1 MTLRPLALALALTLA
16 GATAA
21 PVHAADAP
29 KAAAT
34 QQTKAQKLN
43 ALYDQYWEEVLK
55 LNPLQATF
63 QGDPRYND
71 QLPDF
76 GSATFRKQQHDF
88 TARWLKTLED
98 LGPDG
103 LQGQDLLSY
112 QIFVRDAKNSL
123 ESEQFPDWM
132 MPIDQMRSLASF
144 AVQLGSGTGA
154 QPFKTVKDYDNW
166 LARGNKLPGLFDTAI
181 GNMREGIKAGVVQP
195 RALMV
200 KVVPQL
206 DALIQ
211 DKPEDT
217 LFWGPIK
224 SMPADFPAADQQ
236 RLTAAYRDMIG
247 TRMMPAYKKLRAF
260 IHDEY
265 LPATRDS
272 VGVDKLPNG
281 QAWYAFNARMRT
293 TTDMSPAQIHAL
305 GLSEVAR
312 IHGEIRKVMVQ
323 VGFKGSLQDFFK
335 FMQEDPRFSFKN
347 EDALLAHYRA
357 LEAKINQ
364 KVAEQFSLTPKA
376 PFEIRAVEAFRAKSA
391 AGGEY
396 RSPSEDGTRAGIF
409 YVNTYDLPT
418 RKTWDAEDL
427 YLHEAIPGHHFQ
439 IALQQELTNLPK
451 FRRFGGETAFAEG
464 WGLYAESLGKDLG
477 VYTDPYNYFGYLQN
491 ELWRAIR
498 LVTDTGL
505 HSKDWTR
512 EQVIKYMLDNSAESE
527 TQATAEA
534 ERYVAWPG
542 QALAYKIG
550 ELKIQE
556 LRDRAEKALGD
567 KFDVREF
574 HAEVLKDGSVPL
586 DVLEAKITRWIA
598 SRKA

>member
-16 GATAA
+16 GAAAA

-34 QQTKAQKLN
+34 QQVKAQKLN

-217 LFWGPIK
+217 LFWGPVK
-224 SMPADFPAADQQ
+224 SMPADFPAAV
-236 RLTAAYRDMIG
+236 RVAG
-247 TRMMPAYKKLRAF
+247 CSMP
-260 IHDEY
+260 
-265 LPATRDS
+265 
-272 VGVDKLPNG
+272 
-281 QAWYAFNARMRT
+281 
-293 TTDMSPAQIHAL
+293 
-305 GLSEVAR
+305 
-312 IHGEIRKVMVQ
+312 
-323 VGFKGSLQDFFK
+323 
-335 FMQEDPRFSFKN
+335 
-347 EDALLAHYRA
+347 
-357 LEAKINQ
+357 
-364 KVAEQFSLTPKA
+364 
-376 PFEIRAVEAFRAKSA
+376 
-391 AGGEY
+391 
-396 RSPSEDGTRAGIF
+396 
-409 YVNTYDLPT
+409 
-418 RKTWDAEDL
+418 
-427 YLHEAIPGHHFQ
+427 
-439 IALQQELTNLPK
+439 
-451 FRRFGGETAFAEG
+451 
-464 WGLYAESLGKDLG
+464 
-477 VYTDPYNYFGYLQN
+477 
-491 ELWRAIR
+491 
-498 LVTDTGL
+498 
-505 HSKDWTR
+505 
-512 EQVIKYMLDNSAESE
+512 
-527 TQATAEA
+527 
-534 ERYVAWPG
+534 
-542 QALAYKIG
+542 
-550 ELKIQE
+550 
-556 LRDRAEKALGD
+556 
-567 KFDVREF
+567 
-574 HAEVLKDGSVPL
+574 
-586 DVLEAKITRWIA
+586 
-598 SRKA
+598 